1 MSWACLSKALF
12 AYGRMLKHP
21 QTILFL
27 CFVLSLACCFY
38 FYIAFNVSDRL
49 HFWYASLSHLKIFK
63 MYYRGNPI
71 VNCPTYIFC
80 KLSFLAI
87 VSLQWCFQCFSCSLT
102 FYKTIFFK
110 TWREATSYSEIAC
123 NFRISYGW
131 LAGRVRASVVQLS
144 APYSKGCDCDKW
156 YQCFVSSLAKWE
168 AIMST
173 TKQLSKSKF
182 ELLTEIKKQFL
193 YLRELP
199 DKVRF
204 LQTRLDGLDEKV
216 EGLDAL
222 NVQID
227 KLPTNELTLRVDSI
241 EHKATQVGGFKRLK

>member
-1 MSWACLSKALF
+1 
-12 AYGRMLKHP
+12 
-21 QTILFL
+21 
-27 CFVLSLACCFY
+27 
-38 FYIAFNVSDRL
+38 
-49 HFWYASLSHLKIFK
+49 
-63 MYYRGNPI
+63 
-71 VNCPTYIFC
+71 
-80 KLSFLAI
+80 
-87 VSLQWCFQCFSCSLT
+87 
-102 FYKTIFFK
+102 
-110 TWREATSYSEIAC
+110 
-123 NFRISYGW
+123 
-131 LAGRVRASVVQLS
+131 
-144 APYSKGCDCDKW
+144 
-156 YQCFVSSLAKWE
+156 
-168 AIMST
+168 MST